1 MFFLAILGFSQIQE
15 VFIRQK
21 KKTKGFSLA
30 LVRSQN
36 YSDPLEQVR

>member
-21 KKTKGFSLA
+21 KKTKGFLA

-36 YSDPLEQVR
+36 YSDPLELVR